1 MAVSIPASWMP
12 DADMRRIHV
21 HWTAGRHKA
30 NATDLRSY
38 HILVEGDGKL
48 RRGNCPISAN
58 DPARRKPGE
67 PRANHT
73 LNANSNTIG
82 ISLCA
87 MFNAR
92 ERPFDPGPA
101 PLTEAQWQAMIQAV
115 AILARRYAIP
125 VTPETILTH
134 AEVQPNLNI
143 AQRNKWDITALPF
156 DRGTLGAQAVGD
168 RLRREVAAALDGE
181 NPDPGPPPDTMKLPR
196 FKVVGVKPSTLNFRT
211 GPDGPVAGALPEGTR
226 VERLGI
232 SGGWW
237 QVRTPAGHV
246 GWVWHSFLHAI
257 G

>member
-30 NATDLRSY
+30 NPVDLKSY
-38 HILVEGDGKL
+38 HVLVEGDGKL

-58 DPARRKPGE
+58 DPARRKSGE

-73 LNANSNTIG
+73 LNANSHAIG
-82 ISLCA
+82 VSMCG

-101 PLTEAQWQAMIQAV
+101 PLTEAQWAAMTQAV
-115 AILARRYAIP
+115 AILAQRYGVP
-125 VTPETILTH
+125 VTNETILTH
-134 AEVQPNLNI
+134 AEVQPNLSI

-156 DRGTLGAQAVGD
+156 DPGTLGAQAVGD
-168 RLRREVAAALDGE
+168 RMRREIAAAIDALGADR
-181 NPDPGPPPDTMKLPR
+181 GPPPDRMKPPR
-196 FKVVGVKPSTLNFRT
+196 FRVSGVKPSTLNFR
-211 GPDGPVAGALPEGTR
+211 DGRDGEVVGALPEGTR

-246 GWVWHSFLHAI
+246 GWVWHGFLRAI
-257 G
+257 